1 MEKYQEI
8 YNEFIE
14 KYNRAEIAPS
24 NVGEVIVK
32 LAGFYPNYNLAM
44 TKAERAFALT
54 SRDEILKTDDLTG
67 KAVSATKAE
76 TIAQASTEAT
86 AYKNARAHVQNIEM
100 LIGSLKF
107 LQKSLEVEFLNS
119 NI

>member
-14 KYNRAEIAPS
+14 KYNRVEVTPS
-24 NVGEVIVK
+24 NVGEIIAR
-32 LAGFYPNYNLAM
+32 LAGIYPNYNMTM
-44 TKAERAFALT
+44 TKAERAFALV
-54 SRDEILKTDDLTG
+54 SRDEVLKTDEATG
-67 KAVSATKAE
+67 KVVSATKAE
-76 TIAQASTEAT
+76 TIAQASIEAT

>member
-8 YNEFIE
+8 YDEFIT
-14 KYNRAEIAPS
+14 KYNRAEVTPS
-24 NVGEVIVK
+24 EVGEVLVRI
-32 LAGFYPNYNLAM
+32 AGHYPNYNMSAI
-44 TKAERAFALT
+44 KAERAFALT
-54 SRDEILKTDDLTG
+54 SRDEILKTDDATG

-76 TIAQASTEAT
+76 TIANASSEAT
-86 AYKNARAHVQNIEM
+86 AFKNARGHVQNIEM

>member
-8 YNEFIE
+8 YDTFIA
-14 KYNRAEIAPS
+14 KYNRAEVTPS
-24 NVGEVIVK
+24 EVGEV
-32 LAGFYPNYNLAM
+32 LARIAGVFPNYNMAAI
-44 TKAERAFALT
+44 KAERSFALI
-54 SRDEILKTDDLTG
+54 SRDEVLKTDESTG

-86 AYKNARAHVQNIEM
+86 AFKTARGHVQNIEM

-119 NI
+119 GL